1 MTAGQGRNQH
11 RYQYFADRY
20 CRGVLHGRDAEL
32 ATIDE
37 LLARARTGAGGALVV
52 RGEPGIGKTSLLDH
66 AAARATGFRVL
77 RGSGVE
83 SESALPFAG
92 LHLLLRPVLDHLDA
106 VPGPQRAALASA
118 VGLGDGGDDRFLI
131 GAGLLALLADVAEAS
146 PVLCVVDD
154 AQWLD
159 RASTDALVFAA
170 RRLGQDGVALLVAV
184 RDYADV
190 LTSTGLP
197 DLVLGG
203 LAADA
208 AEALLDERTAALPA
222 GLRARLIAETRGNP
236 LALVE
241 LPATMSA
248 HTTSPLPLTSQVLD
262 AFHHQ
267 VRSLP
272 TATRAAL
279 LIAAADD
286 SGDLAVLPRAG
297 VDLADLAPAED
308 RALVAVVDGALAF
321 RHPLVRAA
329 VYQGAPLGQRLAA
342 HRALAAA
349 HHGDRRAW
357 HLAAATTGPD
367 ESVASTLVAA
377 ADRAARRGA
386 HAEAAAGY
394 DRAAQLSPDRVAA
407 VGRRALACEAAV
419 RDGQPDW
426 AATRARRA
434 LPETSD
440 PALRVRLTTVLARAD
455 VANADYRHAHE
466 LFTAN
471 AKELAAHDP
480 TAAFWTLTEAL
491 HAAWSAPDL
500 VERTIAGFDEIGLPP
515 DDPLR
520 AVDHLI
526 RWAALHLL
534 DRDPDGLPPLDVT
547 LDRARAAAG
556 ADGLVEV
563 ASRALVVGRD
573 DVAAVLADLVV
584 ADARERGTTEPLPDG
599 LGLQTLTSTFLGRP
613 RDARV
618 SGAEGL
624 RLARDAGQPSWI
636 AYAAA
641 VLAYAAATE
650 GDEEACR
657 ANAALVGPDASASS
671 TAWAQAALALLDLGH
686 GRAGDAFDRLHTA
699 MTGPTRFQ
707 TATVRSVPDY
717 VEAAVRLG
725 RGAEVAEPL
734 ARYARWVERMGQ
746 PWLDASLARCTA
758 LLTDSPSAYAAAV
771 EDPRPFGRA
780 RSALVHGEWLRRSR
794 RKTEARA
801 PLTEAL
807 RAFEDLSATPWADRA
822 RAELA
827 ASGAAVPETR
837 APDALAALTPQ
848 ELQIARLAASGWGN
862 REIAAR
868 LYLSPRTVAHHLY
881 KAYPKL
887 GITSRGELAAL
898 VQVPVV
904 ERHGH

>member
-1 MTAGQGRNQH
+1 M
-11 RYQYFADRY
+11 
-20 CRGVLHGRDAEL
+20 LHGRDDEL
-32 ATIDE
+32 AMIDK
-37 LLARARTGAGGALVV
+37 LLADARSGAGGALVV

-106 VPGPQRAALASA
+106 VPGPQRVALAGA
-118 VGLGDGGDDRFLI
+118 FGLGDGGGDRFMI
-131 GAGLLALLADVAEAS
+131 GAGLLALLADAAERT
-146 PVLCVVDD
+146 PLLCVVDD

-159 RASTDALVFAA
+159 RASTDALLFAA
-170 RRLGQDGVALLVAV
+170 RRLGQDSVVLLFAV
-184 RDYADV
+184 RDYADA
-190 LTSTGLP
+190 LASTGLP
-197 DLVLGG
+197 ELVLGG
-203 LAADA
+203 LTVDA
-208 AEALLDERTAALPA
+208 ATALLAARARTLPA

-248 HTTSPLPLTSQVLD
+248 HAASPLPLTSRVLD

-272 TATRAAL
+272 ASTRTFL
-279 LIAAADD
+279 LTAAADD
-286 SGDLAVLPRAG
+286 SGELDVLLRAAADQG
-297 VDLADLAPAED
+297 IDLADLAPAEEC
-308 RALVAVVDGALAF
+308 ALVALVDGTLVF

-329 VYQGAPLGQRLAA
+329 VYHGAPLGQRLAA
-342 HRALAAA
+342 HRSLADAYDPLRDA
-349 HHGDRRAW
+349 DRRAW
-357 HLAAATTGPD
+357 HLAAAAAGPD
-367 ESVASTLVAA
+367 ESVAEALAVAA
-377 ADRAARRGA
+377 GRASARGA
-386 HAEAAAGY
+386 HAEAAAGF
-394 DRAAQLSPDRVAA
+394 DRAAQLTPDRAAA
-407 VGRRALACEAAV
+407 VGRRTLACEAAV

-434 LPETSD
+434 LPDVSD

-455 VANADYRHAHE
+455 VVNTDYRHAHE

-500 VERTIAGFDEIGLPP
+500 VERTIAEFDQIGLPP

-520 AVDHLI
+520 SVDHLI

-534 DRDPDGLPPLDVT
+534 DRDPVGLPPLDDT
-547 LDRARAAAG
+547 LDRARAVAG

-563 ASRALVVGRD
+563 ASRALMVGRD
-573 DVAAVLADLVV
+573 DVAAALADLVV
-584 ADARERGTTEPLPDG
+584 ADARDRGTTVPLPDG

-618 SGAEGL
+618 SGVEGL
-624 RLARDAGQPSWI
+624 RLAQDAGHPSWI

-650 GDEEACR
+650 GDEDACR
-657 ANAALVGPDASASS
+657 SNAALVQPGASAAS

-686 GRAGDAFDRLHTA
+686 GRAGDAFDRLGKA

-707 TATVRSVPDY
+707 VATVRSVPDY

-734 ARYARWVERMGQ
+734 ARYSRWVGRMGQ
-746 PWLDASLARCTA
+746 PWLNASLARCTA
-758 LLTDSPSAYAAAV
+758 LLTDSPAAYLAALA
-771 EDPRPFGRA
+771 DPRPLGRA

-794 RKTEARA
+794 RKSEARA

-807 RAFEDLSATPWADRA
+807 RTFEDLSSTPWANRA

-827 ASGAAVPETR
+827 ASGAAVPEAR
-837 APDALAALTPQ
+837 APDALATLTPQ
-848 ELQIARLAASGWGN
+848 ELQIARLAATGLGN
-862 REIAAR
+862 REIAAQ
-868 LYLSPRTVAHHLY
+868 LYLSPRTIAHHLY

-898 VQVPVV
+898 IQPGGTGPSGTTPS
-904 ERHGH
+904 RPRS